1 MSRDVSSGQ
10 RPRYQLLDLLRGVA
24 IIAMVTFHI
33 AWDLYYFGYS
43 NVDVTTVFGW
53 VVFQK
58 SILSSFLLLVGAG
71 LVLAHGKAIR
81 WNKFWRRFGIIV
93 ACALLVTAGT
103 YWMFP
108 DFFVFFGVLHA
119 IALFSLMGLAFLR
132 LPPWLVAAIGVAI
145 IAANLLYN
153 DPMFSSRDLGW
164 IGFWPT
170 SPPTSDV
177 VPIFPWFGVVLL
189 GIAAMRL
196 ILASPLAEDLGHFH
210 SNEPLAR
217 ALAFMGR
224 WSLPIYV
231 VHQPLIIGVLWGLT
245 QLQAPI
251 LAPPV
256 LSQSQDFVKSCTA
269 SCLGTGSDLAR
280 CHRYCGCAVEQVE
293 TGNLW
298 EAVAATNPTLE
309 QNTQL
314 RAIAQL
320 CTAMADNPSGAVDA
334 GAEPTPTP
342 VPSP

>member
-1 MSRDVSSGQ
+1 MSLDLSSGT

-24 IIAMVTFHI
+24 IIAMVVFHV

-43 NVDVTTVFGW
+43 NVDVTTELGW
-53 VVFQK
+53 VIFQK
-58 SILSSFLLLVGAG
+58 SIVSSFLLLVGAG

-81 WNKFWRRFGIIV
+81 WNKFWRRFGILV

-132 LPPWLVAAIGVAI
+132 LPPWLVAAIGVAV
-145 IAANLLYN
+145 IAANFLYN
-153 DPMFSSRDLGW
+153 DPVFSSRELGW

-189 GIAAMRL
+189 GMAAMRL

-210 SNEPLAR
+210 SSEPLAR
-217 ALAFMGR
+217 GLAFMGR

-231 VHQPLIIGVLWGLT
+231 LHQPLIIAVFFGLA
-245 QLQAPI
+245 QLQAPV
-251 LAPPV
+251 LSPPV
-256 LSQSQDFVKSCTA
+256 LTEAQAFVQSCTQ
-269 SCLGTGSDLAR
+269 SCLAAGSGAAR
-280 CHRYCGCAVEQVE
+280 CERYCACAVEQVE
-293 TGNLW
+293 QDNLW
-298 EAVAATNPTLE
+298 EAVAAPKPNDEQLAQFAGVTN
-309 QNTQL
+309 
-314 RAIAQL
+314 L
-320 CTAMADNPSGAVDA
+320 CTAMADKAP
-334 GAEPTPTP
+334 
-342 VPSP
+342 

>member
-24 IIAMVTFHI
+24 IIAMVIFHI
-33 AWDLYYFGYS
+33 GWDLYYFGYS
-43 NVDVTTVFGW
+43 NVDVTTVLGW

-58 SILSSFLLLVGAG
+58 TILASFLLLVGAG
-71 LVLAHGKAIR
+71 LVLAHGRGIR
-81 WNKFWRRFGIIV
+81 WSRFWRRFGIV
-93 ACALLVTAGT
+93 LGCALLVTAGT

-119 IALFSLMGLAFLR
+119 IALFSLLGLAFLR
-132 LPPWLVAAIGVAI
+132 LQPWLVAIVGVAV
-145 IAANLLYN
+145 IAANFLYN
-153 DPMFSSRDLGW
+153 DPMFSSRELGW
-164 IGFWPT
+164 IGFWPS

-189 GIAAMRL
+189 GIATMRV
-196 ILASPLAEDLGHFH
+196 ILATPLGEDLGQFR
-210 SNEPLAR
+210 SEEPLAR
-217 ALAFMGR
+217 GLAWMGR

-231 VHQPLIIGVLWGLT
+231 LHQPLIIGVLWGVM
-245 QLQAPI
+245 QIQAPV
-251 LAPPV
+251 LSPAV
-256 LSQSQDFVKSCTA
+256 LSQSQDFVKSCTTA
-269 SCLGTGSDLAR
+269 CLGTGSDLAR
-280 CHRYCGCAVEQVE
+280 CDRYCGCAVEQVE
-293 TGNLW
+293 VGNLW

-320 CTAMADNPSGAVDA
+320 CTAMADRPDGDA
-334 GAEPTPTP
+334 GPTP

>member
-1 MSRDVSSGQ
+1 V
-10 RPRYQLLDLLRGVA
+10 L
-24 IIAMVTFHI
+24 
-33 AWDLYYFGYS
+33 
-43 NVDVTTVFGW
+43 GW
-53 VVFQK
+53 VIFQK
-58 SILSSFLLLVGAG
+58 SIVSSFLLLVGAG

-81 WNKFWRRFGIIV
+81 WQRFWRRFGILV

-119 IALFSLMGLAFLR
+119 IALFSLLGLAFLR
-132 LPPWLVAAIGVAI
+132 LPPWLAAAIGVAV
-145 IAANLLYN
+145 IAANFLYN
-153 DPMFSSRDLGW
+153 DPMFSSRELGW

-196 ILASPLAEDLGHFH
+196 ILASPLAADLAQFH
-210 SNEPLAR
+210 SNEQLAR
-217 ALAFMGR
+217 GLAFMGR

-245 QLQAPI
+245 QLQAPV
-251 LAPPV
+251 LSPPV
-256 LSQSQDFVKSCTA
+256 LSLSQDFVKSCNA
-269 SCLGTGSDLAR
+269 SCLGTGSELSR
-280 CHRYCGCAVEQVE
+280 CDRYCGCAVEQVE

-320 CTAMADNPSGAVDA
+320 CTAMADSPDA
-334 GAEPTPTP
+334 GAEPPPTP
-342 VPSP
+342 VP